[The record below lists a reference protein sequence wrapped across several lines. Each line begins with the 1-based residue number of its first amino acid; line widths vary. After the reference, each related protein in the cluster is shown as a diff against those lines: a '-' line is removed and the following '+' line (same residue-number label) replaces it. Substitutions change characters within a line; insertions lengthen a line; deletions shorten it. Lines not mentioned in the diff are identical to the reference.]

1 MVKQIS
7 KCGVPF
13 PFSRKVQQRMKKK
26 KKKKMGKKAF
36 ESFFRFLSNFLIEL
50 EKATQAA
57 KYRLGQKKL
66 RVCGYLTVP
75 DKK

>member
-26 KKKKMGKKAF
+26 KKKMGKK
-36 ESFFRFLSNFLIEL
+36 SL
-50 EKATQAA
+50 KA
-57 KYRLGQKKL
+57 
-66 RVCGYLTVP
+66 VF
-75 DKK
+75 DF